1 MTFDRTS
8 LDRAIS
14 NLENAQPSQNSTL
27 QELGD
32 LIGQITQAGTDE
44 NRSAATQLDGSAH
57 FEQLAE
63 LAIAGNSEIFSQLL
77 AAEQISRKENQ
88 PTLLMSAVMAGKT
101 EIVRALVDAG
111 VDVNIRVQNFIQ
123 FDALYFAVDGEQLE
137 IVKLLI
143 DAGAD
148 LEMQSSIS
156 HSTTQAISKNNAEI
170 LKTLLDAGA
179 KTYFEYG
186 SSLLVQASRK
196 ADIKIIQLLL
206 DVGCGLNE
214 IDPMGDTPLISAC
227 LSGRDLIVD
236 FLLQVGAD
244 PNLPRR
250 DGMFPLFAAFSM
262 PGMIEA
268 FSGFDRDINCE
279 NIPER
284 MMNIIQ
290 LLLNRHA
297 NPNVFTYMG
306 ITPLMIAAEQ
316 GFTKITQDLIK
327 KGAEINAI
335 EDFSRGKNPCWA
347 EKIDE
352 YALAKTI
359 QLKTSLIF
367 AAENGHTE
375 IVAELLKAGADVT
388 IADRKNRLPID
399 IAIQEGYTEIVQLLQ
414 NAGAKAEAGSIESSP
429 AALLGAAKQ
438 GNLDIL
444 KLALQAGIDPNTSE
458 LEATRNPRHKT
469 ALMFA
474 AERGHQKIVEHLIL
488 AGVDINLSDRPG
500 KKLGKTPLMY
510 AGESG
515 YAEIV
520 ELLLRSGAIVDAQDK
535 RGQTALY
542 YAVESDR
549 VEAVQVLLK
558 FGADPHKKNWDSTP
572 FERATYSTKEIVA
585 LITSNDRSPGSN
597 VSNKAKEEMLR
608 SASFSGYLGIVR
620 ELIFQSVDLNAQQNN
635 GFTALMYAAAR
646 GNLDILQILL
656 AAGADVN
663 IKERS
668 GATALS
674 QAAAWEHLE
683 IVSLLLSAGAE
694 VNGIDNEEGSA
705 PLINAICSGRIQI
718 VKILLDAGANP
729 NLRDENGKTAIE
741 IAIEHQKLEIADF
754 LRQID

>member
-32 LIGQITQAGTDE
+32 LIGQITQAGMGE
-44 NRSAATQLDGSAH
+44 NRSGTTQLDVSAH
-57 FEQLAE
+57 FDRLTE
-63 LAIAGNSEIFSQLL
+63 LAITGNSEIFTQLL
-77 AAEQISRKENQ
+77 AAENSSRKENH
-88 PTLLMSAVMAGKT
+88 PTLLMSAVIAGKI
-101 EIVRALVDAG
+101 ELVRALVATG
-111 VDVNIRVQNFIQ
+111 ADVNVRIQNFVQI
-123 FDALYFAVDGEQLE
+123 DALFFAVDGEHLE
-137 IVKLLI
+137 IAKILI

-156 HSTTQAISKNNAEI
+156 HSTTQAISKNNIEL
-170 LKTLLDAGA
+170 LKILLDAGT
-179 KTYFEYG
+179 KIHFGYG
-186 SSLLVQASRK
+186 SSLLVQAVKK
-196 ADIKIIQLLL
+196 ADIEIIQLLL
-206 DVGCGLNE
+206 DVGCRLNE

-268 FSGFDRDINCE
+268 FSGLDRDIDCE
-279 NIPER
+279 NVPER
-284 MMNIIQ
+284 MMNMIQ
-290 LLLNRHA
+290 LLLDCNA

-306 ITPLMIAAEQ
+306 RTPLMIAAEQ

-335 EDFSRGKNPCWA
+335 EDFSRGENPYWA
-347 EKIDE
+347 EKINE

-367 AAENGHTE
+367 AVENGHIE
-375 IVAELLKAGADVT
+375 IVADLLKAGADVT

-414 NAGAKAEAGSIESSP
+414 NAGAKAEIESIESSP
-429 AALLGAAKQ
+429 DALLGAAKQ

-444 KLALQAGIDPNTSE
+444 KLALQAGIDPNTSQ
-458 LEATRNPRHKT
+458 LETSRNPRHKT

-474 AERGHQKIVEHLIL
+474 AERGHLKIVEHLIL
-488 AGVDINLSDRPG
+488 AGVDVNLSDRPG

-510 AGESG
+510 AAEYG
-515 YAEIV
+515 YAKIV
-520 ELLLRSGAIVDAQDK
+520 GLLLRSGAMVDAQNK

-542 YAVESDR
+542 YAVLENK
-549 VEAVQVLLK
+549 VKCVGILLE
-558 FGADPHKKNWDSTP
+558 FGADPHKKSWDSTS
-572 FERATYSTKEIVA
+572 FEAATYSSKEIVV
-585 LITSNDRSPGSN
+585 LITNNDLSQGST

-620 ELIFQSVDLNAQQNN
+620 ELIPQGVNINAQEN
-635 GFTALMYAAAR
+635 GGWTALMYAAAK
-646 GNLDILQILL
+646 GNLDIFQVLL

-663 IKERS
+663 LKERS
-668 GATALS
+668 GETALS
-674 QAAAWEHLE
+674 KAAYWGYLE
-683 IVSLLLSAGAE
+683 IVNLLLSAGAE
-694 VNGIDNEEGSA
+694 VNETDNEEGSA
-705 PLINAICSGRIQI
+705 PLINAIYFGRIQI
-718 VKILLDAGANP
+718 VKILLDAGANSR
-729 NLRDENGKTAIE
+729 LRDKNGKTALE
-741 IAIEHQKLEIADF
+741 IAIEHQKSEIVNF
-754 LRQID
+754 LRQVG

>member
-1 MTFDRTS
+1 MN
-8 LDRAIS
+8 LDRANLDLAIS
-14 NLENAQPSQNSTL
+14 NLENAKPSQTSSI
-27 QELGD
+27 QALGD
-32 LIGQITQAGTDE
+32 LIEQFTQAGTGE
-44 NRSAATQLDGSAH
+44 NRAVTQLDVSTH
-57 FEQLAE
+57 FERLTE
-63 LAIAGNSEIFSQLL
+63 LAITGNSEIFSQLL
-77 AAEQISRKENQ
+77 AAEQSSRKENQ

-101 EIVRALVDAG
+101 EIVRALIDAG
-111 VDVNIRVQNFIQ
+111 IDVNIRIQNFIQ

-156 HSTTQAISKNNAEI
+156 HSTTQAISKNNFEL
-170 LKTLLDAGA
+170 LKILLDAGA
-179 KTYFEYG
+179 KTHFEYG

-206 DVGCGLNE
+206 DVGYGLNE

-262 PGMIEA
+262 PEMIEA
-268 FSGFDRDINCE
+268 FSGFDRDIDCE
-279 NIPER
+279 NVPER
-284 MMNIIQ
+284 MMNMIQ
-290 LLLNRHA
+290 LLLDRHA

-306 ITPLMIAAEQ
+306 RTPLMIAAEQ

-327 KGAEINAI
+327 KGAKINAI
-335 EDFSRGKNPCWA
+335 EDFSRGENLYWA

-352 YALAKTI
+352 YTLAGTI

-367 AAENGHTE
+367 AVENGHTE
-375 IVAELLKAGADVT
+375 IVTELLKAGADVT
-388 IADRKNRLPID
+388 ISDRKNRLPID

-458 LEATRNPRHKT
+458 LEATRSPRYKT

-549 VEAVQVLLK
+549 VEAVRVLLE
-558 FGADPHKKNWDSTP
+558 FGANPHKKNWDITP

-585 LITSNDRSPGSN
+585 LITSNDRSLGSN

-620 ELIFQSVDLNAQQNN
+620 ELIPQGVDINAQES
-635 GFTALMYAAAR
+635 GGWTALMYATAK
-646 GNLDILQILL
+646 GNLDIFQILL

-663 IKERS
+663 IKDRS
-668 GATALS
+668 GETALS
-674 QAAAWEHLE
+674 KAAYWGHLE
-683 IVSLLLSAGAE
+683 IVNLLLSAGAE

-705 PLINAICSGRIQI
+705 PLMNAIYFGRIQI
-718 VKILLDAGANP
+718 VEILLSAGANP
-729 NLRDENGKTAIE
+729 TLRDKNGKTAIE
-741 IAIEHQKLEIADF
+741 IAIEHQKLEIADL
-754 LRQID
+754 LRQVG

>member
-1 MTFDRTS
+1 MNFDRAS
-8 LDRAIS
+8 LDWAIS
-14 NLENAQPSQNSTL
+14 NLENAQQPQKSGI
-27 QELGD
+27 QELGNF
-32 LIGQITQAGTDE
+32 ISQITKDRSGTI
-44 NRSAATQLDGSAH
+44 SADVSEYFDRLT
-57 FEQLAE
+57 E
-63 LAIAGNSEIFSQLL
+63 LAITGNSEIFTQLL
-77 AAEQISRKENQ
+77 AAENSSRKENH
-88 PTLLMSAVMAGKT
+88 PTLLMSAVIAGKT
-101 EIVRALVDAG
+101 ELVRALVVTGA
-111 VDVNIRVQNFIQ
+111 DVNVRIQNFVQI
-123 FDALYFAVDGEQLE
+123 DALFFAVDGEHLE
-137 IVKLLI
+137 IVKILI

-148 LEMQSSIS
+148 LEMKSSIS
-156 HSTTQAISKNNAEI
+156 HSTTQAISKNNVEL
-170 LKTLLDAGA
+170 LKILLDAGA
-179 KTYFEYG
+179 KIHFEYG
-186 SSLLVQASRK
+186 SSLLVQAARK
-196 ADIKIIQLLL
+196 AEIRIIQLLL

-227 LSGRDLIVD
+227 LSGQDLIVD

-244 PNLPRR
+244 PDLPRR

-268 FSGFDRDINCE
+268 FSGFDRDIDCE
-279 NIPER
+279 NVPER
-284 MMNIIQ
+284 MMNMIQ
-290 LLLNRHA
+290 LLLDRHA
-297 NPNVFTYMG
+297 NPNIFTYMG
-306 ITPLMIAAEQ
+306 RTLLMIAAEQ

-335 EDFSRGKNPCWA
+335 EDFSRGEDSYWA

-352 YALAKTI
+352 YALAGTI

-367 AAENGHTE
+367 AVENGHTE
-375 IVAELLKAGADVT
+375 IVAELLKADADVT
-388 IADRKNRLPID
+388 ITDRKNRLPID
-399 IAIQEGYTEIVQLLQ
+399 IAIQEGYTEIVHLLQ

-458 LEATRNPRHKT
+458 LAATRNPRHKT

-474 AERGHQKIVEHLIL
+474 AERGHQKIIEHLIL

-515 YAEIV
+515 HAEIV
-520 ELLLRSGAIVDAQDK
+520 ELLLRSSAIVDAQDK

-549 VEAVQVLLK
+549 VEAVRVLLE

-620 ELIFQSVDLNAQQNN
+620 ELIPQGVD
-635 GFTALMYAAAR
+635 
-646 GNLDILQILL
+646 
-656 AAGADVN
+656 
-663 IKERS
+663 
-668 GATALS
+668 
-674 QAAAWEHLE
+674 
-683 IVSLLLSAGAE
+683 
-694 VNGIDNEEGSA
+694 
-705 PLINAICSGRIQI
+705 INA
-718 VKILLDAGANP
+718 
-729 NLRDENGKTAIE
+729 
-741 IAIEHQKLEIADF
+741 
-754 LRQID
+754 

>member
-1 MTFDRTS
+1 MNLDRAN
-8 LDRAIS
+8 LDRAIA
-14 NLENAQPSQNSTL
+14 NLENAKPSQTSSI
-27 QELGD
+27 QAFGD
-32 LIGQITQAGTDE
+32 LIAQFTQAGTGE
-44 NRSAATQLDGSAH
+44 NRSAATQLDVSAH
-57 FEQLAE
+57 FEQLTE
-63 LAIAGNSEIFSQLL
+63 LAIARNSEIFSQLL

-111 VDVNIRVQNFIQ
+111 ADVNIRITEFFT
-123 FDALYFAVDGEQLE
+123 FDALQFAVDKEQIE
-137 IVKLLI
+137 IVEILI
-143 DAGAD
+143 AAGAD
-148 LEMQSSIS
+148 LNWEAPLF
-156 HSTTQAISKNNAEI
+156 HPVTKAVSKGNI
-170 LKTLLDAGA
+170 KLLKILLDADA
-179 KTYFEYG
+179 KCIFETG
-186 SSLLVQASRK
+186 FNLLSK
-196 ADIKIIQLLL
+196 AVDKGNVEILQLLL
-206 DVGCGLNE
+206 DRGCELNLVSSL
-214 IDPMGDTPLISAC
+214 GDTALVDAC
-227 LSGRDLIVD
+227 LHGQDSMVN
-236 FLLQVGAD
+236 FLLEAGAD
-244 PNLPRR
+244 PNLPRK
-250 DGMFPLFAAFSM
+250 DGLLPIIATFSVPQM
-262 PGMIEA
+262 MGA
-268 FSGFDRDINCE
+268 LSGLGIDANSNNILDR
-279 NIPER
+279 
-284 MMNIIQ
+284 MNRIVE
-290 LLLNRHA
+290 LLLA
-297 NPNVFTYMG
+297 NGANSNSCDFVGKTA
-306 ITPLMIAAEQ
+306 LMLAAEK
-316 GFTKITQDLIK
+316 GYLKIARTLIQK
-327 KGAEINAI
+327 SANINDVENSNRGIVPDWMKGLE
-335 EDFSRGKNPCWA
+335 KNIA
-347 EKIDE
+347 NNS
-352 YALAKTI
+352 
-359 QLKTSLIF
+359 QLKTALIF
-367 AAENGHTE
+367 AVENGHTK
-375 IVAELLKAGADVT
+375 IVAELLTVCADVT

-414 NAGAKAEAGSIESSP
+414 NAGAKAEIESIESSP

-515 YAEIV
+515 HAEIV

-549 VEAVQVLLK
+549 VEAVRVLLE

-585 LITSNDRSPGSN
+585 LITNNDRSQGSN
-597 VSNKAKEEMLR
+597 VSSKAKEEMLR
-608 SASFSGYLGIVR
+608 SVSCSGDLGIVR

-674 QAAAWEHLE
+674 QAAAWGHLE

>member
-1 MTFDRTS
+1 MNLDRAN
-8 LDRAIS
+8 LDRAIA
-14 NLENAQPSQNSTL
+14 NLENAKPSQTSSI
-27 QELGD
+27 QAFGD
-32 LIGQITQAGTDE
+32 LIAQFTQAGTDE
-44 NRSAATQLDGSAH
+44 NRSAATQLDVSAH
-57 FEQLAE
+57 FEQLTE
-63 LAIAGNSEIFSQLL
+63 LAIAGNSEIFAQLL
-77 AAEQISRKENQ
+77 AAEQSSRKENQ
-88 PTLLMSAVMAGKT
+88 PTLLMSAVIAGKT

-268 FSGFDRDINCE
+268 FSGFDQDIDCE
-279 NIPER
+279 NVPER
-284 MMNIIQ
+284 MMNMIQ
-290 LLLNRHA
+290 LLLDCNA

-306 ITPLMIAAEQ
+306 RTPSMIAAEQ
-316 GFTKITQDLIK
+316 GFTKITKDLIK
-327 KGAEINAI
+327 KGAVINAV
-335 EDFSRGKNPCWA
+335 ENFSRGKIPDWA
-347 EKIDE
+347 KEIDS
-352 YALAKTI
+352 YALAATI
-359 QLKTSLIF
+359 QLKTPLIF
-367 AAENGHTE
+367 AVENGHTE
-375 IVAELLKAGADVT
+375 IVSELLKAGADVT

-399 IAIQEGYTEIVQLLQ
+399 IAIQEGYSEIVQLLQ
-414 NAGAKAEAGSIESSP
+414 NAGAKVNAVAIESSP

-444 KLALQAGIDPNTSE
+444 KSALQVGIDPNTSQ
-458 LEATRNPRHKT
+458 LETSRNPRHKT

-474 AERGHQKIVEHLIL
+474 AERGHLKIVEHLIL
-488 AGVDINLSDRPG
+488 AGVDVNLSDRPG

-510 AGESG
+510 AAEYG

-520 ELLLRSGAIVDAQDK
+520 SLLLRSGAIVDAQDK
-535 RGQTALY
+535 RGHTALY
-542 YAVESDR
+542 YAVLENK
-549 VEAVQVLLK
+549 VKCVGILLE
-558 FGADPHKKNWDSTP
+558 FRADPHKKNWDSTP
-572 FERATYSTKEIVA
+572 FEAATYSSKEIVF
-585 LITSNDRSPGSN
+585 LITNNNRSQDNDTSDR
-597 VSNKAKEEMLR
+597 AKEEMLR
-608 SASFSGYLGIVR
+608 SASFSGYLSIVR
-620 ELIFQSVDLNAQQNN
+620 ELISQGVNINASESN
-635 GFTALMYAAAR
+635 GWTALMYAAAK
-646 GNLDILQILL
+646 GNLDIFQVLL

-663 IKERS
+663 LKERS
-668 GATALS
+668 GETALS
-674 QAAAWEHLE
+674 KAVYWGHLE
-683 IVSLLLSAGAE
+683 IVNLLLSAGAE
-694 VNGIDNEEGSA
+694 VNGIDNEGSM
-705 PLINAICSGRIQI
+705 PLIQSMCFGRIEI
-718 VKILLDAGANP
+718 IKVLLAAGANP
-729 NLRDENGKTAIE
+729 NLRDKNGKTALE
-741 IAIEHQKLEIADF
+741 IAIEHQQTEIANL
-754 LRQID
+754 LRQIG

>member
-1 MTFDRTS
+1 MNFDRAN
-8 LDRAIS
+8 LDLAIS
-14 NLENAQPSQNSTL
+14 NLENAQQPQKSSIQAF
-27 QELGD
+27 GD
-32 LIGQITQAGTDE
+32 LIEQFTQAGISE
-44 NRSAATQLDGSAH
+44 NRSSATQLDVSAH
-57 FEQLAE
+57 FEQLTE
-63 LAIAGNSEIFSQLL
+63 LAIAGNPEVFAQLL
-77 AAEQISRKENQ
+77 AAEQSSRQENQ

-123 FDALYFAVDGEQLE
+123 FDALYFAVDGEYLE

-156 HSTTQAISKNNAEI
+156 HSTAQAISKNNVDL
-170 LKTLLDAGA
+170 LKILLDAGA
-179 KTYFEYG
+179 KIHFEYG
-186 SSLLVQASRK
+186 SSLLVKASRK
-196 ADIKIIQLLL
+196 ADVEIIQLLL
-206 DVGCGLNE
+206 NVGCGLNVT
-214 IDPMGDTPLISAC
+214 DVMGDTPLISAC

-236 FLLQVGAD
+236 FLLQAGAD

-268 FSGFDRDINCE
+268 FSGFDRDIDCE

-306 ITPLMIAAEQ
+306 RTPLMIAAEQ
-316 GFTKITQDLIK
+316 GFTKTTQDLIK

-335 EDFSRGKNPCWA
+335 EDFSRGEIPGWA
-347 EKIDE
+347 KEIDK
-352 YALAKTI
+352 YTLAGTV

-367 AAENGHTE
+367 AVENGHTE
-375 IVAELLKAGADVT
+375 IVVELLKAGADVT

-399 IAIQEGYTEIVQLLQ
+399 IAIQEGHTEIVQLLQ
-414 NAGAKAEAGSIESSP
+414 NAGAKVEIESIESSP

-458 LEATRNPRHKT
+458 LETTRNPRHKT
-469 ALMFA
+469 ALIFA
-474 AERGHQKIVEHLIL
+474 AERGHLKIVEHLIL

-515 YAEIV
+515 HAEIV

-549 VEAVQVLLK
+549 VDAVRVLLE

-585 LITSNDRSPGSN
+585 LIISNDRSPGSN

-608 SASFSGYLGIVR
+608 SASFSGYLSIVR
-620 ELIFQSVDLNAQQNN
+620 ELIPQGVDIDAQES
-635 GFTALMYAAAR
+635 GGWTALMYAAAK
-646 GNLDILQILL
+646 GNLDIFQILL
-656 AAGADVN
+656 AAGADIN
-663 IKERS
+663 IKDRS
-668 GATALS
+668 GETALS
-674 QAAAWEHLE
+674 KAAYWGHLE
-683 IVSLLLSAGAE
+683 IVNLLLSAGAE

-705 PLINAICSGRIQI
+705 PLMNAIYFGRVQI
-718 VKILLDAGANP
+718 VETLLAAGANP
-729 NLRDENGKTAIE
+729 KLRDKNGKTAIE
-741 IAIEHQKLEIADF
+741 IAIEHQKLEIADL
-754 LRQID
+754 LR